1 MAVGLPQLGFFRR
14 YFGKWIALS
23 QYGFPFSIG
32 RYATS
37 VGRFRALAR
46 QSRFGA
52 SAGYVRVP
60 TSLAMT
66 LAWPF
71 GAFASARR
79 TCKLARARGRQY
91 GLRQFTDMYWLAL
104 RHSIPPL
111 EYALYRFED
120 PARRREMQEY
130 IYWNDLPGLTA
141 VLMRAGVDNRDVQDK
156 DRFAEICAENNFP
169 HVNTLAVFER
179 GKQTF
184 PTTPFVPDAPILW
197 TKSLRLKGGA
207 GGAKWIKD
215 GPSYRDIHGRCIA
228 ADKLADIFREQDCIV
243 QPFIENHSDIMRVTN
258 GALAAL
264 RIVTGVN
271 SRGGA

>member
-1 MAVGLPQLGFFRR
+1 MVVFYRHHMAVGLPRLGFFRR

-52 SAGYVRVP
+52 SARYVRVQ

-111 EYALYRFED
+111 E
-120 PARRREMQEY
+120 
-130 IYWNDLPGLTA
+130 
-141 VLMRAGVDNRDVQDK
+141 
-156 DRFAEICAENNFP
+156 
-169 HVNTLAVFER
+169 
-179 GKQTF
+179 
-184 PTTPFVPDAPILW
+184 
-197 TKSLRLKGGA
+197 
-207 GGAKWIKD
+207 
-215 GPSYRDIHGRCIA
+215 
-228 ADKLADIFREQDCIV
+228 
-243 QPFIENHSDIMRVTN
+243 
-258 GALAAL
+258 
-264 RIVTGVN
+264 
-271 SRGGA
+271 